1 MAASKAASGTGA
13 TKKTAKK
20 ATTKRA
26 AKAPKESSKKIVLKD
41 DTLYILS
48 LRGKWFM
55 WEPAAVYETYDEAKR
70 ARDLH
75 EEHSAMAMSAAKITK
90 TKLVR

>member
-1 MAASKAASGTGA
+1 MAA
-13 TKKTAKK
+13 TKKTTKK
-20 ATTKRA
+20 AATKRVTKA
-26 AKAPKESSKKIVLKD
+26 ASKKITLAD